1 MRTISY
7 KTTKK
12 NAQIR
17 LSVDGAVIN
26 IATGQAD
33 LKGRTIIKIEILPEQ
48 PGWKLLGQRDTIQI
62 VKLKQQSKKR
72 RST

>member
-1 MRTISY
+1 MRTINY

-26 IATGQAD
+26 IATGQTD
-33 LKGRTIIKIEILPEQ
+33 LKGRTIIKIEILTEQ

>member
-1 MRTISY
+1 MRTINY

-33 LKGRTIIKIEILPEQ
+33 LKGRTIIKIEILPEK
-48 PGWKLLGQRDTIQI
+48 PGWKLLGQRDTIRV